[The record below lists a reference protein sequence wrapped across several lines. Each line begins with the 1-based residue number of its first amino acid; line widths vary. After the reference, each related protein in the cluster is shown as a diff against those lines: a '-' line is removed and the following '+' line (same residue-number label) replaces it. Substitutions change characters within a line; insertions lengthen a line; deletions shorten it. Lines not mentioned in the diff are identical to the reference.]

1 MCDECNMEA
10 EKLPELVVSAIKS
23 ACASGKKLSWKIQ
36 ESDRGMLVQLVWKPA
51 RISSAVSLSTVKVVS
66 NWSNQKRKSPS
77 RLRRDAKRLQSFQMA
92 KLATK
97 QSIGPVNPVP
107 ETAVERSDSQRSD
120 TPIPDSAK
128 SLAPLLIVIRL

>member
-1 MCDECNMEA
+1 MYAITRSAVLLEGEKSKQFHYDIPVYYFATNYGMEA

-51 RISSAVSLSTVKVVS
+51 RISRAMSLSTVKVVS

-77 RLRRDAKRLQSFQMA
+77 RLRRDA
-92 KLATK
+92 
-97 QSIGPVNPVP
+97 
-107 ETAVERSDSQRSD
+107 
-120 TPIPDSAK
+120 
-128 SLAPLLIVIRL
+128 